1 MRLFLFIWLC
11 MILLATS
18 CGEVPPG
25 APINPMGPPPT
36 PPDSAPARISD
47 LEKRLARATEEKDEI
62 ARLGILKD
70 LISERM
76 RQTETELGK
85 LKLEKKEAETALE
98 SARTEAMRTK
108 LWWFVGIM
116 GVAALA
122 LAALAIFIP
131 SVARW
136 AVRGAIACVVISALA
151 VVFAWLLPW
160 LLWIGFCVLFIAIIA
175 ALVYWRLDAKSRD
188 QVVEAFDGVKD
199 QVPNYKAV
207 FNQVIDTD
215 ADKHLDKVR
224 ERLGLKPKRV
234 S

>member
-1 MRLFLFIWLC
+1 MRV
-11 MILLATS
+11 ILLFALILTG
-18 CGEVPPG
+18 CGEISPG
-25 APINPMGPPPT
+25 APINPIAPPPT

-47 LEKRLARATEEKDEI
+47 LEKRLAKATEEKDEI

-76 RQTETELGK
+76 RQAETELGK

-98 SARTEAMRTK
+98 SARMEAMRTK

-136 AVRGAIACVVISALA
+136 AVRGAIACGVISALA

-160 LLWIGFCVLFIAIIA
+160 LLWIGFGVLAIAAVA

-188 QVVEAFDGVKD
+188 QVVEAFDKVKG
-199 QVPNYKAV
+199 QVPDYKDV
-207 FNQVIDTD
+207 FAKTIDSD

-224 ERLGLKPKRV
+224 ERLGIKRK